1 MNKPPLLHKF
11 PVFLKIITFGM
22 VVLTS
27 VILVFIFGT
36 LLAFLIFGS
45 DTMKNLALIATSTDP
60 DIIALAKYFQIVG
73 QFAIFLVPT
82 VFFAFLDGRNIGK
95 YLKINARPE
104 LRTIVFSV
112 LAIIAVIPIIN
123 FIADLNQQMVLP
135 AFLKDVETWMRES
148 EDAAT
153 KMETIFLNT
162 STISG
167 LLINILMMALIPA
180 IGEEFLFRGV
190 LQKLFHQWSKNI
202 HVAVILSAFIF
213 SAIHMQ
219 FYGFVPRFFL
229 GIFLGYSFVWSG
241 TLWVPI
247 AIHFINNFIAVL
259 FSYLSAQGVVG
270 NFEDTIGTG
279 DSALP
284 AVIISTVLSTG
295 FIYLIYHFAKKNKPV
310 NAELIK

>member
-167 LLINILMMALIPA
+167 LLVNVFMMALIPA

>member
-1 MNKPPLLHKF
+1 
-11 PVFLKIITFGM
+11 
-22 VVLTS
+22 
-27 VILVFIFGT
+27 
-36 LLAFLIFGS
+36 
-45 DTMKNLALIATSTDP
+45 MKNLALIATSTDP

-167 LLINILMMALIPA
+167 LLVNVFMMALIPA